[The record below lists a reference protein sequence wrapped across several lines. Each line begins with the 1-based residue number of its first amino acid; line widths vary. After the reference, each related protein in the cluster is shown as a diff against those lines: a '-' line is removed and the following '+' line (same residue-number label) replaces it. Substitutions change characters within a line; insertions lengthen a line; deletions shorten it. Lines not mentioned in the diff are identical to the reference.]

1 MSADDF
7 QDLPW
12 LKPQPDNFPDLCRQV
27 GKVSGECVK
36 QLRWLSG
43 HALDDNGLYRLAKTF
58 EKVKRSEPLEAAS
71 GFQPY
76 RLGLLSNS
84 TTKLIVPSLVG
95 TALRYQ
101 IDLQVFEGGFNQVVQ
116 DALSPESAIAV
127 GKPDGVLVALDY
139 HGIPGLD
146 AGFRDDE
153 EDAVQEA
160 LDYLMLV
167 CSNLKAHTSATIIV
181 QNIACPPSALFGSLD
196 AALAGSQ
203 RRRIEYF
210 NNHLLGILEKFSGI
224 LFDVDGIARAVG
236 YRNWFAPR
244 LWHMA
249 KIPFAQGY
257 CPLYAEGLLRL
268 IGALRGCSK
277 KCLVMDLDNTLWGGV
292 IGDDDLNGI
301 KLGQGDP
308 VGEAFLAIQ
317 QLAKQL
323 KDRGVVLAVC
333 SKNNDEVARRVF
345 REHPDMVLR
354 EEDISVFQANWSDKA
369 ANLVAIAN
377 TLNISTGSL
386 VFLDDNP
393 AERELIRQALPEAA
407 VPELSDDP
415 STYPS
420 VLLSAGYFESV
431 GFTHDDRKRAEQ
443 YRANSMRARLSG
455 DSHDPT
461 VFLTSL
467 NMEAIM
473 APFDE
478 TGRARIAQLV
488 NRSNQFNLTTRRYD
502 EAAIAAFE
510 RDTAVFTL
518 QVRLVDRFGDNGMIS
533 VIICKTVE
541 EFWVVDTWL
550 MSCRV
555 LSRRV
560 EEAVLDVLVDNAR
573 SRGIRKIIGHY
584 IPTERNG
591 MVRDHY
597 ARLGFQ
603 LADGQPELD
612 VWEMDV
618 PGYRAKNPPI
628 RITLQGR
635 LTPPLA

>member
-1 MSADDF
+1 MAADNF
-7 QDLPW
+7 QNLPW
-12 LKPQPDNFPDLCRQV
+12 LKPQPENFADLCRQV
-27 GKVSGECVK
+27 GKVPGECAK

-43 HALDDNGLYRLAKTF
+43 HALDDNGLYRIAKIF
-58 EKVKRSEPLEAAS
+58 SKVKRSEPLEAAR
-71 GFQPY
+71 GFAPY

-84 TTKLIVPSLVG
+84 TTKLIGPSLVG

-101 IDLQVFEGGFNQVVQ
+101 IDLQVLEGGFNQVVQ
-116 DALSPESAIAV
+116 DALSPESAVAA
-127 GKPDGVLVALDY
+127 GKPDGVLVALDF

-146 AGFRDDE
+146 TGFRDDE

-167 CSNLKAHTSATIIV
+167 CSSLKAHTSATIIV

-203 RRRIEYF
+203 RRRIERF
-210 NNHLLGILEKFSGI
+210 NEQLLGILEKFSGI

-236 YRNWFAPR
+236 YRNWFAPL

-249 KIPFAQGY
+249 KIPFAQEF

-277 KCLVMDLDNTLWGGV
+277 KCLVLDLDNTLWGGV

-308 VGEAFLAIQ
+308 VGEAFLAVQ

-323 KDRGVVLAVC
+323 KERGVVLAVC

-345 REHPDMVLR
+345 REHPDMILR
-354 EEDISVFQANWSDKA
+354 EEDISVFQANWTDKA
-369 ANLVAIAN
+369 ANLTAIAN
-377 TLNISTGSL
+377 ALNISTGSL

-393 AERELIRQALPEAA
+393 AERELIRQALPEVA

-415 STYPS
+415 STYPL

-431 GFTHDDRKRAEQ
+431 GFTIDDRRRAEQ
-443 YRANSMRARLSG
+443 YQANAMRARLSG
-455 DSHDPT
+455 VSHDPT

-467 NMEAIM
+467 DMEAIISS
-473 APFDE
+473 FDE
-478 TGRARIAQLV
+478 TGRARMSQLV

-502 EAAIAAFE
+502 ESAIASFE
-510 RDTAVFTL
+510 RDPEVFSL
-518 QVRLVDRFGDNGMIS
+518 QVRLTDRFGDNGMIS
-533 VIICKTVE
+533 VVICKAVQGT
-541 EFWVVDTWL
+541 WIVDTWL

-560 EEAVLDVLVDNAR
+560 EEAVLDVMIDNAR

-591 MVRDHY
+591 MVKDHY

-603 LADGQPELD
+603 LVERQPELD
-612 VWEMDV
+612 VWEIDV
-618 PGYRAKNPPI
+618 PGYSAKNPPI
-628 RITLQGR
+628 KITLSGQ
-635 LTPPLA
+635 LTPPQA